1 MVTCHLATAVRHTI
15 ENCKLFCPLNQAV
28 IDLLITRGLQQRQQK
43 TNDDNIIV
51 KKVDTINCIHH
62 LRNRYRPSAHFFYK
76 YVGICTPFILHTN
89 EMPFQRHQT
98 CMRTQIQTQ
107 LHWLIPNSHRP
118 LRAKKKSLLFLS
130 LFMLVKYMWAN
141 ITPTSTLPIVSSL
154 KRNSRLLVYV
164 MWMTN
169 AGEKK
174 KHARQKTFVLPVKKS
189 VV

>member
-1 MVTCHLATAVRHTI
+1 MTITSLSKKLTQSILSIVFAIDIVLAPI
-15 ENCKLFCPLNQAV
+15 
-28 IDLLITRGLQQRQQK
+28 
-43 TNDDNIIV
+43 
-51 KKVDTINCIHH
+51 
-62 LRNRYRPSAHFFYK
+62 FFYK

-174 KHARQKTFVLPVKKS
+174 KHARQKTFVLPVKK
-189 VV
+189 VLCNVLLT